1 MYNLSHK
8 HCAQFNLY
16 KPKIGGFIMVNKI
29 SEKEFQQV
37 IDSNI
42 AVIDFSATWCGPCK
56 MLAPVLETVSDEL
69 EDKANFFNVDVDENP
84 GLAVKYGITNIPALV
99 ILKKGEKVAQQVGF
113 QPKEKISQFVQ
124 AVL

>member
-1 MYNLSHK
+1 
-8 HCAQFNLY
+8 
-16 KPKIGGFIMVNKI
+16 MVNKI